1 MNSTPTF
8 ARMDNYPQLV
18 QRAKEKKLEEEAEKF
33 AAQSS
38 LAQAA
43 AIDEVPREERLGPG
57 GLDPVEV
64 FDSLPKEMQ
73 DAFESGDV
81 DKLREF
87 VNGLSM
93 DEARHHMRR
102 MVDAG
107 LWVPKPG
114 EEGSALQPGPD
125 ATEEDEEEEEEE
137 EKDA

>member
-1 MNSTPTF
+1 
-8 ARMDNYPQLV
+8 
-18 QRAKEKKLEEEAEKF
+18 
-33 AAQSS
+33 
-38 LAQAA
+38 
-43 AIDEVPREERLGPG
+43 
-57 GLDPVEV
+57 VEV

-81 DKLREF
+81 AKLREF